1 MGEVLARQFW
11 LYGWGQ
17 RMARLA
23 PQGDHA
29 SWALVLLGLAIE
41 AEEPSGLVQVDVAR
55 LAPRAGLAPQ
65 VVDVVLQRL
74 RGLGV
79 LEPRGD
85 LERVDPTRT
94 AGVPLPPQHER
105 YFAREREAFAQGRPD
120 EFRASE
126 EPPAP

>member
-11 LYGWGQ
+11 MYGWGQ
-17 RMARLA
+17 RMAKLA
-23 PQGDHA
+23 PKGDHA

-41 AEEPSGLVQVDVAR
+41 ADEPSGLVQVDVAK
-55 LAPRAGLAPQ
+55 LAPHASLAPE
-65 VVDVVLQRL
+65 VVDLVLRRL
-74 RGLGV
+74 RALGV

-94 AGVPLPPQHER
+94 EGVPLPPRHVR
-105 YFAREREAFAQGRPD
+105 YFAREREAFAQGKLD